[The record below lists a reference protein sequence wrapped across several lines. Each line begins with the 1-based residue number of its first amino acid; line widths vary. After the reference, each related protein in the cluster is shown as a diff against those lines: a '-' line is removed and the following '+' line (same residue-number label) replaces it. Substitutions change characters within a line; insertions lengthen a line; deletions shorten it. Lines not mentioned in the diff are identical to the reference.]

1 MMQSHNTHVSIL
13 YHKIHTFTLQT
24 QLLNTSCYILFILGI
39 IGNTLG
45 LFIFCS
51 SRRSWQI
58 SSTYTFFASSSSIIN
73 VFCMLRY
80 TIVLHSTSRNI
91 LHDLVGHKW
100 WACKLYEFS
109 FSFRV
114 ISSWITLFWM
124 FERLTCVSKKLRLLS
139 ERCEPYKIKFIVPV
153 AMMIIILSC
162 VILPPVYMYQPQIT
176 SNDILNSTL
185 NMMYCDLHGNV
196 SIKWQLY
203 FHKIHLGMNHF
214 TIRCVFSEL
223 FPTGAII
230 FFNTYIVYCLVSKHR
245 RLHARSIYK
254 LRKKQSR
261 TTSWMNIVLILH
273 SSLFLASLLLHIT
286 GHFTIIEAHESWWV
300 LLSILINCSLNFYVY
315 CLSGT
320 AFRNELR
327 RLVQKCKILLI
338 STLQSCQNRQE
349 QSSDGPRSTY
359 EMNNMRLFAPSRTRP
374 CII

>member
-1 MMQSHNTHVSIL
+1 ML
-13 YHKIHTFTLQT
+13 KY
-24 QLLNTSCYILFILGI
+24 
-39 IGNTLG
+39 
-45 LFIFCS
+45 
-51 SRRSWQI
+51 
-58 SSTYTFFASSSSIIN
+58 
-73 VFCMLRY
+73 VF
-80 TIVLHSTSRNI
+80 VLHSSSRNI

-124 FERLTCVSKKLRLLS
+124 FERLTCVSRRLRLLS
-139 ERCEPYKIKFIVPV
+139 ERCAPYKIKFIVPFV
-153 AMMIIILSC
+153 MMIIILGC
-162 VILPPVYMYQPQIT
+162 VILPPVYMYQPQVT
-176 SNDILNSTL
+176 SNDALNSTP
-185 NMMYCDLHGNV
+185 NMMYCDLHRNV
-196 SIKWQLY
+196 SIRRQKY
-203 FHKIHLGMNHF
+203 FHDIHLGMNHF
-214 TIRCVFSEL
+214 TIRCLISEL
-223 FPTGAII
+223 IPTGTII

-254 LRKKQSR
+254 LRKRQSH

-327 RLVQKCKILLI
+327 RLIQKCKILMI

-359 EMNNMRLFAPSRTRP
+359 EMNNMRVFSPSKTRP